1 MSAHIVLAV
10 AFSTIVA
17 VSPARAAETVWTDIA
32 IRVYD
37 TSGIPA
43 GYRQASLKVAASIV
57 SAASLEP
64 IWTLCDEKGSGLRAQ
79 ASGQCDGPMRAGELS
94 LRIVRSFVPS
104 GYAGQLPLGDAL
116 IDPRSGAGTLA
127 TVYVDRVEWIAKQ
140 TGTDPRA
147 LLGRAIAHELGH
159 LLMPASGHSTRGLM
173 RAIWSGAELR
183 SGRARDW
190 AFEPREVAAIRA
202 RQGQTP

>member
-1 MSAHIVLAV
+1 MAAPS
-10 AFSTIVA
+10 
-17 VSPARAAETVWTDIA
+17 ARAAETVWTDIA

-37 TSGIPA
+37 ASGISPRD
-43 GYRQASLKVAASIV
+43 RQASLEIAASIV

-64 IWTLCDEKGSGLRAQ
+64 IWTLCDEKGSGPRAQ

-94 LRIVRSFVPS
+94 LRIVRSVVPS
-104 GYAGQLPLGDAL
+104 GYAGQLSLGDAL

-127 TVYVDRVEWIAKQ
+127 TVYIDRVEWMAKQ

-159 LLMPASGHSTRGLM
+159 LLLPTSGHSTRGLM

-183 SGRARDW
+183 RGHARDW

-202 RQGQTP
+202 RLTRRR

>member
-1 MSAHIVLAV
+1 M
-10 AFSTIVA
+10 AFSTVVA
-17 VSPARAAETVWTDIA
+17 APSARAAETVWTDIA

-37 TSGIPA
+37 TSGISA
-43 GYRQASLKVAASIV
+43 GDRQASLKVAASIV

-64 IWTLCDEKGSGLRAQ
+64 IWRLCSEQGSGLRAQ
-79 ASGQCDGPMRAGELS
+79 ASGQCDGPLRAGELS
-94 LRIVRSFVPS
+94 LRIVRSVVPS
-104 GYAGQLPLGDAL
+104 GYAGKLPLGDAL
-116 IDPRSGAGTLA
+116 IDPQSGAGTLA
-127 TVYVDRVEWIAKQ
+127 TVYVDRVEWMAKL

-159 LLMPASGHSTRGLM
+159 LLMPTSGHSTRGLM

-183 SGRARDW
+183 RGRARDW

-202 RQGQTP
+202 RLTESR

>member
-1 MSAHIVLAV
+1 
-10 AFSTIVA
+10 
-17 VSPARAAETVWTDIA
+17 
-32 IRVYD
+32 
-37 TSGIPA
+37 
-43 GYRQASLKVAASIV
+43 
-57 SAASLEP
+57 
-64 IWTLCDEKGSGLRAQ
+64 
-79 ASGQCDGPMRAGELS
+79 MRAGELS
-94 LRIVRSFVPS
+94 LRIVRSVVPS
-104 GYAGQLPLGDAL
+104 GYVGQLPLGDAL
-116 IDPRSGAGTLA
+116 IDPQSGAGTLA

-190 AFEPREVAAIRA
+190 VFEPREVAAIRA
-202 RQGQTP
+202 RLTGPR